1 MPEVSADLAADSC
14 FSLHSEN
21 AIQVN
26 QQLAPDLFPPRAP
39 ARVGAHTH
47 DGRRVSAHTRDG
59 QRVGAPTQDRC
70 VGAHTRDAGGRF
82 AKGHSGNPNGRPR
95 GIRNP
100 KRRVVTLKAYRE
112 NPDGV
117 MALARRKPRLMLPL
131 LRQALP
137 PARTIDPV
145 ERLGLRLDD
154 LRTLP
159 QIERALY
166 RTLEA
171 VARGEIAPAEAARFA
186 RRVRARLR
194 AERRLRRIARKLD
207 RAGRRLAEAQQRRPQ
222 PHEQPRAA
230 E

>member
-14 FSLHSEN
+14 FSLHSGSGIEEN
-21 AIQVN
+21 
-26 QQLAPDLFPPRAP
+26 QLVDPDLFSPRAP
-39 ARVGAHTH
+39 ARVG
-47 DGRRVSAHTRDG
+47 AHTRDG
-59 QRVGAPTQDRC
+59 QRVGAPTQGGRR
-70 VGAHTRDAGGRF
+70 VSAHTRDAGGRF
-82 AKGHSGNPNGRPR
+82 AKGHSGNPKGRPH
-95 GIRNP
+95 GIPNP

-137 PARTIDPV
+137 PARAIDPV

-186 RRVRARLR
+186 RRVRAQLR

-207 RAGRRLAEAQQRRPQ
+207 REGRCLIEAQQGRRPQ
-222 PHEQPRAA
+222 PHKQPRAA